1 MNWISISKSSKRN
14 LKKKEVAEMSV
25 QSQDNVLVDILDKWD
40 GLQQY
45 PAFNLFA
52 GVVIGLV
59 MIYLYDSLQDKGV
72 SDGRIREIENK
83 LERVKR
89 LEARLA
95 EM

>member
-1 MNWISISKSSKRN
+1 
-14 LKKKEVAEMSV
+14 MSV
-25 QSQDNVLVDILDKWD
+25 QSQDNILADILDKWD

-45 PAFNLFA
+45 PAFNLFL

-59 MIYLYDSLQDKGV
+59 MVYLLDGLQDKGV
-72 SDGRIREIENK
+72 SDGRIQEIEDK

-89 LEARLA
+89 LETRLA

>member
-1 MNWISISKSSKRN
+1 
-14 LKKKEVAEMSV
+14 LKKKEVVEMSI
-25 QSQDNVLVDILDKWD
+25 QNQDNILADILDRWD
-40 GLQQY
+40 ALQQY
-45 PAFNLFA
+45 PAFNLFL
-52 GVVIGLV
+52 GIIIGLV
-59 MIYLYDSLQDKGV
+59 MVYLLDSMQDKGV

>member
-1 MNWISISKSSKRN
+1 
-14 LKKKEVAEMSV
+14 LKKKEVFEMSL
-25 QSQDNVLVDILDKWD
+25 QPQDNILADILEKWD
-40 GLQQY
+40 ALQQY
-45 PAFNLFA
+45 PAFNLFL

-59 MIYLYDSLQDKGV
+59 MVYLVDSLQDKGV
-72 SDGRIREIENK
+72 SDGRIREIEDK